1 MDLMTVIGLVSG
13 LGLVLYGIL
22 SGGGLLSSFY
32 DFPSIV
38 IVFGGTIATTLMSL
52 DTGDVK
58 GFGKIAKNA
67 FTKKAVPYRE
77 TIEKIINFA
86 NTARKEG
93 LLALEEA
100 SRTVEDP
107 FMKKGLMLIVDGT
120 DPVLVKD
127 ILEDEISFIE
137 ARHQK
142 GAGVFDAMAQLAP
155 AMGMLGTLIGL
166 INMLKNLDDPSNL
179 GQGMSIALVTT
190 FYGSIIANMI
200 CLPISNKLKLRSSG
214 EIIIKE
220 MTITGL
226 VAIQAGENP
235 RIIEER
241 LKSFLPRGF
250 DAGAQL
256 SGSSAREE
264 SGYGAKEET

>member
-1 MDLMTVIGLVSG
+1 MDLMTVIGLISG
-13 LGLVLYGIL
+13 LGLIVYGIV
-22 SGGGLLSSFY
+22 SGSGVLMSFY

-38 IVFGGTIATTLMSL
+38 IVFGGTIATTVMSL
-52 DTGDVK
+52 DKNDIK
-58 GFGKIAKNA
+58 GIGKIAKNA
-67 FTKKAVPYRE
+67 FVKKAVPYKE
-77 TIEKIINFA
+77 TISEIIDLA
-86 NTARKEG
+86 NIARKEG
-93 LLALEEA
+93 LLALEES
-100 SRTVEDP
+100 SRRVADP
-107 FMKKGLMLIVDGT
+107 FMQKGLMLIVDGT
-120 DPVLVKD
+120 DPTLVKE

-166 INMLKNLDDPSNL
+166 INMLKNLDDPSSL
-179 GQGMSIALVTT
+179 GAGMAVALVTT

-200 CLPISNKLKLRSSG
+200 CIPISNKLKLRSSG

-220 MTITGL
+220 MIITGL

-241 LKSFLPRGF
+241 LNSFLPRTF
-250 DAGAQL
+250 DGKSGAGRDR
-256 SGSSAREE
+256 GER
-264 SGYGAKEET
+264 GYGTKEEV